1 MVSNSGLYCKLHCGP
16 LTGLWTVVN
25 SKAEKN
31 NWQTV
36 TVISGL
42 FVITG
47 RFCLFAA
54 NAQSGPHSEDH
65 STHCLKHFPAVPP
78 PWR

>member
-1 MVSNSGLYCKLHCGP
+1 MVSNSGLYCKLHCWP

-36 TVISGL
+36 TVMSGL

-47 RFCLFAA
+47 RFCLFA
-54 NAQSGPHSEDH
+54 H
-65 STHCLKHFPAVPP
+65 
-78 PWR
+78 